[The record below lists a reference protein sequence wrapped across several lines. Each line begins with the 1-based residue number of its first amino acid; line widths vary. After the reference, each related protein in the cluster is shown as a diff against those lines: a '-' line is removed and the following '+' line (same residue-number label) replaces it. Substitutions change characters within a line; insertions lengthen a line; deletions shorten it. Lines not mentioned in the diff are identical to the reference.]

1 MAGYRRKAKLYTL
14 KWAEG
19 HELHGLEVTCKGLTV
34 ERMLSLVSL
43 AAGLQG
49 GDVAGKLGE
58 AEKLF
63 RSFARCLVGWNLEDE
78 DGAPVPAT
86 YDGIAAQ
93 DLDFVTGLVTTWIDA
108 VASVGSPLPP
118 SSDGGPP
125 SAPALSMP
133 MEPLSPS
140 LPG

>member
-14 KWAEG
+14 RWAEG
-19 HELHGLEVTCKGLTV
+19 HELHGLEVTCKDLTV
-34 ERMLSLVSL
+34 ERMLALVRLSAGFRGDMEAKL
-43 AAGLQG
+43 AG
-49 GDVAGKLGE
+49 

-63 RSFARCLVGWNLEDE
+63 REFARYLVEWNLEDG
-78 DGAPVPAT
+78 DGDPVPAT

-93 DLDFVTGLVTTWIDA
+93 DLDFVIDLVSTWIDA
-108 VASVGSPLPP
+108 VASVDTPLPQN
-118 SSDGGPP
+118 SNGGQP

-140 LPG
+140 PPS